1 MDTHKIIKNIKD
13 TGYFKIENFLNEKE
27 VEQIKKMAKNIHK
40 GDGPKQYIPHTYPML
55 LKKIIKFD
63 FNKLKQGLILKDI
76 VKKRPELKSICNGVF
91 EEKNNLR
98 FIDTYSL
105 KDSQKV
111 NWHTDHMLD
120 KKIQHKLI
128 FFIYLDSVSKNNGS
142 MGYIKNSHK
151 IIYFL
156 KKGLIENKI
165 KLKELNNQNPTPL
178 EGRNFSLEFL
188 LDFIKENYNY
198 LVDCLKNEKTIDSFV
213 ANINS
218 IINENETDK
227 FFDEMKP
234 GDAVIFNQS
243 GIHGGTQASQNERA
257 ILRLHWWTD

>member
-1 MDTHKIIKNIKD
+1 MDTHKIIKNVKD
-13 TGYFKIENFLNEKE
+13 YGYFKIENFLNEKE
-27 VEQIKKMAKNIHK
+27 VEQIKKMAKNNHK
-40 GDGPKQYIPHTYPML
+40 VNGSKQYLPHTYPML

-63 FNKLKQGLILKDI
+63 FKKLKQGLILKDI
-76 VKKRPELKSICNGVF
+76 VKKRPELKSICDGVF
-91 EEKNNLR
+91 EEKNNLK

-105 KDSQKV
+105 KNSQKV

-128 FFIYLDSVSKNNGS
+128 FFVYLNSVSKNNVS

-178 EGRNFSLEFL
+178 EGGNFSLKFL
-188 LDFIKENYNY
+188 LDFIKLGSTN
-198 LVDCLKNEKTIDSFV
+198 KNTPIMYIMG
-213 ANINS
+213 INLF
-218 IINENETDK
+218 I
-227 FFDEMKP
+227 
-234 GDAVIFNQS
+234 
-243 GIHGGTQASQNERA
+243 
-257 ILRLHWWTD
+257 